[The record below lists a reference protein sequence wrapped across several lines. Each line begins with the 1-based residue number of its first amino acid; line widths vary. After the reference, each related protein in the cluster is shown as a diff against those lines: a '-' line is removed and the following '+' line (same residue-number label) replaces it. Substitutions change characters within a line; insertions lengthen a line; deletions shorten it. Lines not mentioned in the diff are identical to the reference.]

1 MTDIVWFKRDLRVND
16 HEPLYRASK
25 NNKIIPLYIVEK
37 NFWKQPDVSDR
48 HYKFLTD
55 SIEDLNSALHDLG
68 QKLIIRVGDA
78 EQIFSELIEKYAVET
93 IWSHEETWNNW
104 TYQRDIK
111 LRTMFDKKNVKWQEI
126 QVNGVFRGLNDR
138 KSWSKMF
145 YQEVNKV
152 PIGKPDKL
160 NNINI
165 KSEKLPSADDLG
177 INSIEC
183 PYRQIG
189 GEKEAHDVMVS
200 FLKSR
205 SYDYSKNISSPLYSH
220 ESCSRLS
227 TYLAFGNISL
237 KQIFHY
243 TNCATDNFKAKRENV
258 NIMNLRSINAFKSRL
273 RWRSHFIQ
281 KLEDQPNIESQN
293 LHEAYD
299 SIRDDPFNEDFYQAW
314 RDGQTGFPL
323 IDACMRSLIKTGWI
337 NFRMRAMLV
346 SFASNNLWLDWRKF
360 AHHLS
365 NIFTDYEPGIH
376 YSQLQMQSGTT
387 GINTIRIY
395 NPIKQSYDQD
405 KDGVFIKRWVKELQ
419 DCPIDYIHEPWKCE
433 TKKFRYARRIV
444 DEIET
449 RKKAS
454 SQLYSIKSKIRYS
467 ETTRKILKKHV
478 S

>member
-1 MTDIVWFKRDLRVND
+1 M
-16 HEPLYRASK
+16 S
-25 NNKIIPLYIVEK
+25 
-37 NFWKQPDVSDR
+37 
-48 HYKFLTD
+48 
-55 SIEDLNSALHDLG
+55 
-68 QKLIIRVGDA
+68 
-78 EQIFSELIEKYAVET
+78 
-93 IWSHEETWNNW
+93 
-104 TYQRDIK
+104 
-111 LRTMFDKKNVKWQEI
+111 
-126 QVNGVFRGLNDR
+126 
-138 KSWSKMF
+138 
-145 YQEVNKV
+145 
-152 PIGKPDKL
+152 
-160 NNINI
+160 
-165 KSEKLPSADDLG
+165 
-177 INSIEC
+177 
-183 PYRQIG
+183 
-189 GEKEAHDVMVS
+189 
-200 FLKSR
+200 
-205 SYDYSKNISSPLYSH
+205 
-220 ESCSRLS
+220 
-227 TYLAFGNISL
+227 
-237 KQIFHY
+237 
-243 TNCATDNFKAKRENV
+243 
-258 NIMNLRSINAFKSRL
+258 LRSINAFKSRL

-299 SIRDDPFNEDFYQAW
+299 SIRNDSFNEDFYQAW

-376 YSQLQMQSGTT
+376 YSQIQMQSGTT

-419 DCPIDYIHEPWKCE
+419 DCPIDSIHEPWKCE
-433 TKKFRYARRIV
+433 TKKFRYAPRIV